1 METFIK
7 ILPIIVVF
15 LVVFLAREGFSVY
28 KYLKN
33 CQLHEAAKTGKIDKV
48 RKLLKE
54 RHPVNALDSRFGL
67 TPLHFAV
74 RNGRV
79 TIAQLLIENGASL
92 TQPSSQGIT
101 PLDWFSEYLDPN
113 QRNVLLRFAAGDE
126 NTHDVQDQRLEKTDV
141 VD

>member
-1 METFIK
+1 MESFIK

-15 LVVFLAREGFSVY
+15 LVVFLVREGYSFY

-33 CQLHEAAKTGKIDKV
+33 CQLHEAAKTDKIDKV

-54 RHPVNALDSRFGL
+54 GHPVNALDSRFGL

-79 TIAQLLIENGASL
+79 EVAQLLIENGASL
-92 TQPSSQGIT
+92 TQPSTQGIT

-113 QRNVLLRFAAGDE
+113 QRNVLLRFAADDKD
-126 NTHDVQDQRLEKTDV
+126 THDVE
-141 VD
+141 

>member
-7 ILPIIVVF
+7 ILPIIVVVV
-15 LVVFLAREGFSVY
+15 VVFLVSEGLSFY

-54 RHPVNALDSRFGL
+54 GRPVDALDSRFGL

-74 RNGRV
+74 RNARV
-79 TIAQLLIENGASL
+79 EVAQLLLENGASL
-92 TQPSSQGIT
+92 TQPSTQGIT
-101 PLDWFSEYLDPN
+101 PIDWTTEYLDPK
-113 QRNVLLRFAAGDE
+113 QRNALLRFAADDRD
-126 NTHDVQDQRLEKTDV
+126 THDVQDQNLQG
-141 VD
+141 

>member
-7 ILPIIVVF
+7 ILPIIVVVV
-15 LVVFLAREGFSVY
+15 VVFLVREGLSFY

-54 RHPVNALDSRFGL
+54 GRPVDALDSRFGL

-74 RNGRV
+74 RNARV
-79 TIAQLLIENGASL
+79 EVAQLLLENGASL
-92 TQPSSQGIT
+92 TQPSAQGIT

-113 QRNVLLRFAAGDE
+113 QCKALLRFAVGDKE
-126 NTHDVQDQRLEKTDV
+126 THVVQEKKAAMK
-141 VD
+141 

>member
-7 ILPIIVVF
+7 IWPIIVVV
-15 LVVFLAREGFSVY
+15 LVVFLAREGFSFY
-28 KYLKN
+28 MYLKN
-33 CQLHEAAKTGKIDKV
+33 CQLHEAAKTDEIDKV

-54 RHPVNALDSRFGL
+54 GHPVNALDSRFGL

-79 TIAQLLIENGASL
+79 EVAQLLIENGASL
-92 TQPSSQGIT
+92 TQPSTHGIT

-113 QRNVLLRFAAGDE
+113 QRNALLRFAADDKD
-126 NTHDVQDQRLEKTDV
+126 THDVQDQKL
-141 VD
+141 

>member
-15 LVVFLAREGFSVY
+15 VVVFLVREGLSFY

-54 RHPVNALDSRFGL
+54 GHPVDALDSRFGL

-74 RNGRV
+74 RNARV
-79 TIAQLLIENGASL
+79 EVAQLLLENGTSL
-92 TQPSSQGIT
+92 TQPSTQGIT
-101 PLDWFSEYLDPN
+101 PFDWFSDYLDPN
-113 QRNVLLRFAAGDE
+113 QCNALLRFAVGDKE
-126 NTHDVQDQRLEKTDV
+126 AHVVQEKKLQ
-141 VD
+141 

>member
-15 LVVFLAREGFSVY
+15 LLVFLVREGFSIY

-33 CQLHEAAKTGKIDKV
+33 CQLHEAAKTDKIDKV

-54 RHPVNALDSRFGL
+54 GHPVNALDSRFGL

-79 TIAQLLIENGASL
+79 EVAQLLIENGANL
-92 TQPSSQGIT
+92 AQPSSQGIT

-113 QRNVLLRFAAGDE
+113 QQNVLLRFAAGDE
-126 NTHDVQDQRLEKTDV
+126 DTRDVQDQKL
-141 VD
+141 

>member
-54 RHPVNALDSRFGL
+54 GHLVNALDSRFGL

-79 TIAQLLIENGASL
+79 AVAQLLIENGASL
-92 TQPSSQGIT
+92 TQPSTQGIT

-113 QRNVLLRFAAGDE
+113 QRNVLLRFAAEDE
-126 NTHDVQDQRLEKTDV
+126 NSYDVQDQRLEKTDV

>member
-7 ILPIIVVF
+7 ILPIIVVV
-15 LVVFLAREGFSVY
+15 LVVFLVREGFSFY

-33 CQLHEAAKTGKIDKV
+33 CQLHEAAKTDKIDKV

-54 RHPVNALDSRFGL
+54 GHPVNALDSRFGL

-79 TIAQLLIENGASL
+79 EVAQLLIENGASL
-92 TQPSSQGIT
+92 TQPSAQGIT
-101 PLDWFSEYLDPN
+101 PLDWTSEYLDPN
-113 QRNVLLRFAAGDE
+113 QRNALLRFAAGDKD
-126 NTHDVQDQRLEKTDV
+126 TDDVQDQKLQM
-141 VD
+141 